1 MRTILT
7 DFLVLFL
14 VLFLFAIGNYKSI
27 KRSNYNLK
35 HDIETYK
42 LGRDDGFKLGYKEG
56 VIESQ
61 TALKLTRDLTNR
73 DKALYWEWMQQRAG
87 IYNIELK

>member
-1 MRTILT
+1 MVTY
-7 DFLVLFL
+7 FLVLFL
-14 VLFLFAIGNYKSI
+14 VISLIAYCNYKAI
-27 KRSNYNLK
+27 ECSNYNLK

-42 LGRDDGFKLGYKEG
+42 SGRDDGFKLGYKEG

-61 TALKLTRDLTNR
+61 TALKLTKDLTNR
-73 DKALYWEWMQQRAG
+73 DKALYWEWMQQRAR